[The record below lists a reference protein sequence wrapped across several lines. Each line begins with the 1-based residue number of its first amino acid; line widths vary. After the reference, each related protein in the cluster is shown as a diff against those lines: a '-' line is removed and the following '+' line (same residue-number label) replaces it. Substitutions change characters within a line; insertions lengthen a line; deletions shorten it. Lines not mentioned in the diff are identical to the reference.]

1 MILKYLNQEQLQI
14 SKQQK
19 GQNEQN
25 EQQSNKL
32 HNKVE
37 TGHGERNGSQTNG
50 LLSCKC
56 ICRVKSL

>member
-19 GQNEQN
+19 GQNEKN

-37 TGHGERNGSQTNG
+37 TGQGEHNCSQAASFIVFNMYM
-50 LLSCKC
+50 
-56 ICRVKSL
+56 